1 MATKTTTTHITD
13 LIDRKAVDPTGDK
26 IGTVTN
32 VYVDDVSGEPSWLAI
47 TTGWFGTRV
56 SFAPITGA
64 YLAGDDVVV
73 AYPKDTVKGAP
84 NFDADGALDRDEEH
98 ALYAYYGIST
108 TTPRDRQ
115 TDVDSAGARDRRTD
129 DAMTRS
135 EEELDVS
142 TRRQEAGRVRLRK
155 WVETEDVHMTVPIRR
170 EKARLVTEP
179 ITDANR
185 NSALSGAD
193 ISEAE
198 HEVVLSEEVI
208 DVNKRV
214 VPKERVRVETEVDTE
229 EVPIDESVRKERIEM
244 DHEDRSTRTRGRP
257 VEDREGNV

>member
-1 MATKTTTTHITD
+1 MTTKTTTTHISD
-13 LIDRKAVDPTGDK
+13 LIDRRAVDLTGEK
-26 IGTVTN
+26 IGTVTD

-56 SFAPITGA
+56 SFAPISGA
-64 YLAGDDVVV
+64 YLDGDDVVV
-73 AYPKDTVKGAP
+73 AYPKDTVKEAP
-84 NFDADGALDRDEEH
+84 NVDADGSLDHSEEY

-108 TTPRDRQ
+108 KPPRTRTTDA
-115 TDVDSAGARDRRTD
+115 DSAGARDRSTD

-155 WVETEDVHMTVPIRR
+155 WVETEDVHMTVPVRR
-170 EKARLVTEP
+170 EQARLVTEP

-185 NSALSGAD
+185 SAALSGAD

-198 HEVVLSEEVI
+198 HEVVLTEEVI
-208 DVNKRV
+208 DINKRV
-214 VPKERVRVETEVDTE
+214 VPKERVRLETQVDTDE
-229 EVPIDESVRKERIEM
+229 IPVDESVRKERIEM
-244 DHEDRSTRTRGRP
+244 DQPDRSTLRRGP
-257 VEDREGNV
+257 VEDEEGSV

>member
-1 MATKTTTTHITD
+1 MMSTRPV
-13 LIDRKAVDPTGDK
+13 L
-26 IGTVTN
+26 GTAELMT
-32 VYVDDVSGEPSWLAI
+32 
-47 TTGWFGTRV
+47 
-56 SFAPITGA
+56 
-64 YLAGDDVVV
+64 
-73 AYPKDTVKGAP
+73 
-84 NFDADGALDRDEEH
+84 
-98 ALYAYYGIST
+98 
-108 TTPRDRQ
+108 
-115 TDVDSAGARDRRTD
+115 
-129 DAMTRS
+129 AMTRS

-142 TRRQEAGRVRLRK
+142 KHRQEAGRVRLRK

-185 NSALSGAD
+185 DAALSGPD

-208 DVNKRV
+208 EVDKRV
-214 VPKERVRVETEVDTE
+214 VPKERVRLETEVETE

-244 DHEDRSTRTRGRP
+244 DHEDGSTRRRGRP